1 MIVISQTSGF
11 SGKISAKGRPPFIP
25 TKKILPPPLRK
36 IPTIEIFKRIP
47 KPPVPAMKYVP
58 KRKPLVRKPL
68 VARPIGKI
76 SAKGRPPIVPTK
88 KVLPPPLRKIPTIE
102 VFKPIPKPPVP
113 AMKYVPKRKPLV
125 RKPLVARPIGKISAK
140 GRPPIVPTKK
150 LPPPV
155 KEVPIIKEIEP
166 IPKPPIV
173 KPVVEKIKPV
183 MVPVYIPIEKPLIT
197 PKIIER
203 MPPGYRMPLR
213 YIPEGMPPYVPKP
226 PMVPP
231 LVYKPPE
238 RKVPVTEV
246 KKAEIFEIFKDPK
259 ILLPTLVLLVL
270 LLRR

>member
-47 KPPVPAMKYVP
+47 KPPVPTMKYVP

-88 KVLPPPLRKIPTIE
+88 KV
-102 VFKPIPKPPVP
+102 
-113 AMKYVPKRKPLV
+113 
-125 RKPLVARPIGKISAK
+125 
-140 GRPPIVPTKK
+140 

-203 MPPGYRMPLR
+203 MPPR
-213 YIPEGMPPYVPKP
+213 YIPEGMPPYIPKP

>member
-102 VFKPIPKPPVP
+102 VFKPIPKPPV
-113 AMKYVPKRKPLV
+113 AKPV
-125 RKPLVARPIGKISAK
+125 VEKVKKPISK
-140 GRPPIVPTKK
+140 PVVKK
-150 LPPPV
+150 V
-155 KEVPIIKEIEP
+155 KKP
-166 IPKPPIV
+166 IPKPPTVLPI
-173 KPVVEKIKPV
+173 VEKKVPITVPIPII
-183 MVPVYIPIEKPLIT
+183 VPVEKPLIT
-197 PKIIER
+197 PKVIER
-203 MPPGYRMPLR
+203 KPPIIR
-213 YIPEGMPPYVPKP
+213 YIPERKPPYIPKP